1 MLTVSKLAEKYS
13 LSRTAILYYE
23 KVGLL
28 TPASRSENGYRWYG
42 DEESRQ
48 LESIINYRSFGIS
61 ISEIKTL
68 LAKPNESQQKKI
80 MRQQF
85 NELEIEIKKLR
96 QQQLAIVNFLQ
107 TPDWLKVNNM
117 NKDKWTSIMSA
128 SGMNEEDMLNWH
140 KEFEKLQPDGH
151 QLFLESLQIDKS
163 EIAYIRHLSKL

>member
-1 MLTVSKLAEKYS
+1 LTSINFRGDYP
-13 LSRTAILYYE
+13 AILYYE

-151 QLFLESLQIDKS
+151 QVFLESLQIDKS
-163 EIAYIRHLSKL
+163 EIAKIRKLSKVD